1 MKRTTSEDQHAST
14 SVAGWES
21 APHNLFTLTLG
32 SIGVV
37 YGDIGTS
44 PLYAFRE
51 AVVAAQDT
59 GPLTQATVLG
69 VLSAILWSL
78 IIVVTVKYVLVLLRA
93 DNNGEGGP
101 LSLTALARRVLGR
114 RTTFVLL
121 LGTIGASMFLGDS
134 VITPAISV
142 LSAVEGLKLATAA
155 ADHYVI
161 VITLLILL
169 ALFSVQRRGTASV
182 AAFFGPVMTVWFVA
196 IAIAGTFHIRDNPHV
211 LLAVNPHYAFTFLLE
226 HGHVGL
232 VTLGLVFLAVTG
244 GEAL

>member
-1 MKRTTSEDQHAST
+1 MNTTTSESHRASA
-14 SVAGWES
+14 SAGGGEVA
-21 APHNLFTLTLG
+21 APNLFTLTLG

-93 DNNGEGGP
+93 DNNGEGGAR
-101 LSLTALARRVLGR
+101 SLTALARRVLGG

-142 LSAVEGLKLATAA
+142 LSAVEGLKLATPAFEHSVVPLTIA
-155 ADHYVI
+155 
-161 VITLLILL
+161 ILL
-169 ALFSVQRRGTASV
+169 CLFAGRGRGNGASRELL
-182 AAFFGPVMTVWFVA
+182 W
-196 IAIAGTFHIRDNPHV
+196 AGD
-211 LLAVNPHYAFTFLLE
+211 
-226 HGHVGL
+226 GGL
-232 VTLGLVFLAVTG
+232 VRGHRACWHPAYPRRPRRAARDQSGL
-244 GEAL
+244 